1 MTNAMMMKTCA
12 GLTRVIRSLI
22 SIFFPSEYFN
32 SLAFPPS
39 ICAAE
44 EIGTNPNY
52 FLINTYKN
60 SIPDSKL
67 IGNAMGFIFFNS
79 PRVTPLFLTR
89 TDAGRRDVMAEKASQ
104 KLITCL

>member
-12 GLTRVIRSLI
+12 GLTRVIRLLI
-22 SIFFPSEYFN
+22 SIFFPAEYFN

-39 ICAAE
+39 CYTAE
-44 EIGTNPNY
+44 QIGTTPNY
-52 FLINTYKN
+52 YLISTYKN

-67 IGNAMGFIFFNS
+67 IVHAMGFIFFNS

-89 TDAGRRDVMAEKASQ
+89 TDARHRDVFAEKTLP

>member
-1 MTNAMMMKTCA
+1 MTNAMMTKTCA
-12 GLTRVIRSLI
+12 GLTRVIRLLI
-22 SIFFPSEYFN
+22 SIFFPAEYFN

-39 ICAAE
+39 IYTAE
-44 EIGTNPNY
+44 EIGSTPNY
-52 FLINTYKN
+52 YLINTYKN

-67 IGNAMGFIFFNS
+67 IAHVMGFIFINS

-89 TDAGRRDVMAEKASQ
+89 TDAGTRDVSAEKTLP

>member
-39 ICAAE
+39 ICTAE
-44 EIGTNPNY
+44 EIGTTPNY
-52 FLINTYKN
+52 YLINTYKN
-60 SIPDSKL
+60 SIPDSKP
-67 IGNAMGFIFFNS
+67 IVHAMGFIFFNAPGKYQS
-79 PRVTPLFLTR
+79 AWLRN
-89 TDAGRRDVMAEKASQ
+89 DAGLRVLYIQNNSRTLTIHS
-104 KLITCL
+104 